1 MFSFFPWEEIG
12 AGNADSIYF
21 YDKGECLTIGEQ
33 ERITRVAKGA
43 VSVYVLWMK
52 VAKNEVF
59 LFVFFLRS
67 EWERN

>member
-1 MFSFFPWEEIG
+1 MFSFFLWEEIG

-33 ERITRVAKGA
+33 ERITMVAKGA

-67 EWERN
+67 E